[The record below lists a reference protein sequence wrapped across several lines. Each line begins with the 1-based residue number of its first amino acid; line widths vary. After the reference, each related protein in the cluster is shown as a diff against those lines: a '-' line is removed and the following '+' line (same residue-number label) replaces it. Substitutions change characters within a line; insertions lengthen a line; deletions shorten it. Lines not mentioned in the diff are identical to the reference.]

1 MSREEPRG
9 AERGRE
15 EPRGA
20 ERTRC
25 LADHG
30 RRREPERDDVDADVL
45 AEQHRQQ
52 ASGARA
58 ERVAYK
64 TCLGKV
70 VDVSRAM

>member
-1 MSREEPRG
+1 MSQ
-9 AERGRE
+9 
-15 EPRGA
+15 
-20 ERTRC
+20 
-25 LADHG
+25 
-30 RRREPERDDVDADVL
+30 PERDDVDADVL

-58 ERVAYK
+58 ERVAYG